1 MKKFLKIPIQLSYLF
16 WDIFWEWEY
25 QSFKDNWYFSD
36 YKKQYI
42 KLIKTFKKTVKD
54 NILVSDNY
62 FLEEISQ
69 EIEKSILDCKKSK
82 NIDELNI
89 ELISFLTKFSFLLL
103 WKKPDNFL
111 FDRRYFSKTK
121 KINSNWKLNNFRN
134 IQYIQNEEQKI
145 NLKNYIKLQ
154 NNSNKN

>member
-111 FDRRYFSKTK
+111 FDRMYFSKTK
-121 KINSNWKLNNFRN
+121 KVNSNWKLNNFRS
-134 IQYIQNEEQKI
+134 IQYTQNKEQKI
-145 NLKNYIKLQ
+145 NLKKYIKLQ
-154 NNSNKN
+154 KNNDKN